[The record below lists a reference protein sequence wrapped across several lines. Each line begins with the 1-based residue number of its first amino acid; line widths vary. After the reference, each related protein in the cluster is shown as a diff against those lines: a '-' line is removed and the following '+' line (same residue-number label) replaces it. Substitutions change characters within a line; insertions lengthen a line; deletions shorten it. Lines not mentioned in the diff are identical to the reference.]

1 MAMIELFENA
11 VQFASQPLGYAH
23 PKDLSH
29 LVGGQPE
36 QAHLAGAFEN
46 LVDGEIPFEDEVPA
60 VFDLI
65 Y

>member
-1 MAMIELFENA
+1 L
-11 VQFASQPLGYAH
+11 VTAH

-46 LVDGEIPFEDEVPA
+46 LVDREIPFEDEVPA

-65 Y
+65 D